1 MNPDVERDSILVVD
15 DDRAMQA
22 LLVQMLQ
29 LQGFDCLTADDG
41 GDAQKVLQSSPE
53 ALSTVVLDWVMPRM
67 SGIELLRWMKKQ
79 PHIEHIPVVMLTAL
93 TDPSRV
99 KEGIEAGAFY
109 YLTKPFQRELLH
121 SIVHAAV
128 SDFHCSRKMLRK
140 LKESEKPLAFLEE
153 GTFRFR
159 TIAEAELLAV
169 RLASATPDP
178 EHAMPIAE
186 LLMNAVEHG
195 NLGITYEEK
204 TQLVEDNTWEA
215 EVERRLALPENTR
228 KVVLVRMKKER
239 ESLRIEIED
248 QGPGFDYDQYLRLDE
263 SRVFHNHGRG
273 IAIARA
279 SLNIEYVGT
288 GSKVVVTIPLQ

>member
-1 MNPDVERDSILVVD
+1 MTPEAKRDSILVVD
-15 DDRAMQA
+15 DDRAMQTM
-22 LLVQMLQ
+22 LVKTLQ
-29 LQGFDCLTADDG
+29 REGFDCLTADDG
-41 GDAQKVLQSSPE
+41 TEAQEVLQSNPE
-53 ALSTVVLDWVMPRM
+53 ALTTVVLDWVMPRM
-67 SGIELLRWMKKQ
+67 SGIDLLRWMKKQ
-79 PHIEHIPVVMLTAL
+79 PHIEHIPVVILTAL
-93 TDPSRV
+93 SDPSRI

-109 YLTKPFQRELLH
+109 YLTKPFQHELLH
-121 SIVHAAV
+121 SIVCAAV
-128 SDFHCSRKMLRK
+128 SDFHCSRQMLRK

-159 TIAEAELLAV
+159 SLGEAELLAV

-195 NLGITYEEK
+195 NLGISYEEK
-204 TQLVEDNTWEA
+204 TQLVNGNMWVA
-215 EVERRLALPENTR
+215 EVERRLALPENAG
-228 KVVLVRMKKER
+228 KDVLVRMKKER

-248 QGPGFDYDQYLRLDE
+248 QGPGFDYEQYLRLDE

-279 SLNIEYVGT
+279 SLNIEYLGT